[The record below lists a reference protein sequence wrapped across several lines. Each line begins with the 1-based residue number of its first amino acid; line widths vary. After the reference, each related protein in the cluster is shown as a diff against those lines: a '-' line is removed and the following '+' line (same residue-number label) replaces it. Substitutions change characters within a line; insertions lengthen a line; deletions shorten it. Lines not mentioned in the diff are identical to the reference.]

1 MSLGPGSDH
10 SPGLRLG
17 SLLLC
22 EAADRPV
29 RGAGRAALRG
39 SAAATAV
46 VLGQKYGLEI
56 LGVFLQVSDV
66 VDFLKFHYFGNLE
79 DVFFFG
85 GGILK
90 RFDKR

>member
-1 MSLGPGSDH
+1 MCRLYAQKHTVFSGQDDMSLGPGSDH

-29 RGAGRAALRG
+29 RGAGRAALHG

-46 VLGQKYGLEI
+46 VLWKKMW
-56 LGVFLQVSDV
+56 VR
-66 VDFLKFHYFGNLE
+66 DFRRDFSGAFRCG
-79 DVFFFG
+79 
-85 GGILK
+85 
-90 RFDKR
+90 